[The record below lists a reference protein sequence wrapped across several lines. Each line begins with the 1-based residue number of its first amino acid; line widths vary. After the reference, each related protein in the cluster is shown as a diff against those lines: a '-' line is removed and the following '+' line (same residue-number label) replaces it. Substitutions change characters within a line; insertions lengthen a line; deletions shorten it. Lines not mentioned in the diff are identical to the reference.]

1 MTATTITAPVAGAE
15 LSTQNLTDR
24 RNRHLV
30 RTGIVAGLVASAAT
44 ATTAAIAH
52 AAGVSLEVGGEAIP
66 VLGFAQLT
74 FVMTL
79 VGVAIAAVLSR
90 KAQRPARTFV
100 RTTVALTLVS
110 FAPDVLAD
118 AAVSTRLVLMLTH
131 VIAAAIV
138 IPALSARLSD

>member
-1 MTATTITAPVAGAE
+1 MTATTITAPVAG
-15 LSTQNLTDR
+15 TDR

-52 AAGVSLEVGGEAIP
+52 AAGVSLDVGGEAIP

-79 VGVAIAAVLSR
+79 VGVAIAALLSR
-90 KAQRPARTFV
+90 KAQLPARTFV

-110 FAPDVLAD
+110 FVPDVFAD
-118 AAVSTRLVLMLTH
+118 AVVSTRLVLMLTH
-131 VIAAAIV
+131 AIAAAIV

>member
-1 MTATTITAPVAGAE
+1 MTATTITAPVAGTD
-15 LSTQNLTDR
+15 LSTQHGRVR
-24 RNRHLV
+24 RNRHLL
-30 RTGIVAGLVASAAT
+30 RTGVVAGLVAAAAT
-44 ATTAAIAH
+44 AATAALAH

-110 FAPDVLAD
+110 FVPDVLAD
-118 AAVSTRLVLMLTH
+118 AAISTRLVLMLTH